1 MALDEKTVKLF
12 TTRVRQMMLHYQEL
26 KKQNEAQAEE
36 LRQWQKKVETLEQ
49 QLQQAQ
55 NDYNSLK
62 TAKLI
67 EITDDDMAKAKV
79 RLTKLIRDVNRC
91 ITMLSEN

>member
-62 TAKLI
+62 MAKMI

>member
-36 LRQWQKKVETLEQ
+36 LRQWQKKVETLEL

-62 TAKLI
+62 MAKMI
-67 EITDDDMAKAKV
+67 EITDGDMAKARV

>member
-1 MALDEKTVKLF
+1 
-12 TTRVRQMMLHYQEL
+12 MLHYQEL

-36 LRQWQKKVETLEQ
+36 LRQWQEKVETLEQ
-49 QLQQAQ
+49 RLQQAQ

-62 TAKLI
+62 MAKMI

>member
-36 LRQWQKKVETLEQ
+36 LRQWQEKVETLEQ
-49 QLQQAQ
+49 RLQQAQ

-62 TAKLI
+62 IAKMI

>member
-1 MALDEKTVKLF
+1 
-12 TTRVRQMMLHYQEL
+12 MLHYQEL

-36 LRQWQKKVETLEQ
+36 LRQWQKKVETMEQ

-62 TAKLI
+62 MAKMI

>member
-1 MALDEKTVKLF
+1 
-12 TTRVRQMMLHYQEL
+12 MLHYQEL

-62 TAKLI
+62 MAKMI

>member
-36 LRQWQKKVETLEQ
+36 LRQWQKKVETMEQ

-62 TAKLI
+62 MAKMI

>member
-36 LRQWQKKVETLEQ
+36 PRQWQKKVETLEQ

-62 TAKLI
+62 MAKMI

>member
-36 LRQWQKKVETLEQ
+36 LRQWQEKVETLEQ

-62 TAKLI
+62 MAKMI

>member
-36 LRQWQKKVETLEQ
+36 LRQWQEKVETLEQ
-49 QLQQAQ
+49 RLQQAQ

-62 TAKLI
+62 MAKMI

>member
-36 LRQWQKKVETLEQ
+36 LRQWRKKVETLEQ

-62 TAKLI
+62 MAKMI